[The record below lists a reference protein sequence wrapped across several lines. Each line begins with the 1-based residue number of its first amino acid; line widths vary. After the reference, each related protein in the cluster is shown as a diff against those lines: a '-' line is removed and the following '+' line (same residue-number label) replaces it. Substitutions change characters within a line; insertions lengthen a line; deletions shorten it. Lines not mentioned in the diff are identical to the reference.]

1 MANILVLFAHPALEK
16 SRVHNCLLR
25 HIRHLEG
32 VTIHDLYEHYPD
44 FDIDVKE
51 EQRLLL
57 RHDIII
63 LQHPFYWYSTP
74 AIIKQWEDLVLEHAW
89 AYGSK
94 GKMLIGKK
102 LFNAISSG
110 GRQQAYRP
118 DGMNRYTIRQLLA
131 PIEQTARLCNMI
143 YMPPF
148 VIHGTHKLADADIEL
163 YAVQYEQLLI
173 ALQHDRISD
182 QEWQDKEYLNELMPI
197 PEHIQS

>member
-16 SRVHNCLLR
+16 SRVHSSMLR

-32 VTIHDLYEHYPD
+32 ITIHDLYEHYPD
-44 FDIDVKE
+44 FDIDIKE

-74 AIIKQWEDLVLEHAW
+74 AIIKQWEDLVLEHSW

-94 GKMLIGKK
+94 GKMLTGKK
-102 LFNAISSG
+102 LFNAISCG
-110 GRQQAYRP
+110 GRQQAYGP
-118 DGMNRYTIRQLLA
+118 DGLNRHTIRQLLA

-148 VIHGTHKLADADIEL
+148 VIYGTHKLLDADIEL
-163 YAVQYEQLLI
+163 CAVQYEQLLVS
-173 ALQHDRISD
+173 LQHDRISD
-182 QEWQDKEYLNELMPI
+182 NEWQNKDYLNDLLPI

>member
-16 SRVHNCLLR
+16 SRVHTSLLR
-25 HIRHLEG
+25 HVRHLEG
-32 VTIHDLYEHYPD
+32 ITIHDLYEHYPD

-74 AIIKQWEDLVLEHAW
+74 AIIKQWEDLVLEHSW

-94 GKMLIGKK
+94 GKMLAGKK

-110 GRQQAYRP
+110 GRQQAYGP
-118 DGMNRYTIRQLLA
+118 EGLNRYTIRQLLS

-148 VIHGTHKLADADIEL
+148 VIHGTHKLSDGDIEL

-173 ALQHDRISD
+173 ALQHDRIKD
-182 QEWQDKEYLNELMPI
+182 EEWQNKAYLNELIPI
-197 PEHIQS
+197 PKHIQS